1 MKYLIISLFASALLF
16 VGCGKK
22 EGGAAVD
29 TANVES
35 ALAGADSSV
44 KTTLDSAIASV
55 KSGDYSGAVTTLQKL
70 ASDVKLTPAQQQAVK
85 DFLAQVQAK
94 VTSAVQ
100 DATKG
105 ATDAANKAAGD
116 AQKALGK

>member
-1 MKYLIISLFASALLF
+1 MKYLIISLFASTLLLA
-16 VGCGKK
+16 GCAKN
-22 EGGAAVD
+22 EGGAPVD
-29 TANVES
+29 TAKVES
-35 ALAGADSSV
+35 AFSGADSSL
-44 KTTLDSAIASV
+44 KTSLDSAITSV
-55 KSGDYSGAVTTLQKL
+55 KAGDYSGAVTTLQKL
-70 ASDVKLTPAQQQAVK
+70 AADAKLTPAQQQAVK

-100 DATKG
+100 GATKG